1 MGDTATQRG
10 APGMGNFMDTV
21 HVPLCGQK
29 SPDRGRTHLE
39 EEPSCLVIDMEMSMG
54 DEVLRGGGHACCQ
67 TDRSQE
73 RIGCPDGDQCLL
85 HCRTIPGRTVP
96 VDMLARISHKDTVS
110 QEVSLSRLLQDTGG
124 IPPAMSSRFT
134 EIVQHC

>member
-1 MGDTATQRG
+1 
-10 APGMGNFMDTV
+10 
-21 HVPLCGQK
+21 
-29 SPDRGRTHLE
+29 
-39 EEPSCLVIDMEMSMG
+39 MG
-54 DEVLRGGGHACCQ
+54 DEVLLGGGHACCQ

-73 RIGCPDGDQCLL
+73 RTGCPDGDPCLL
-85 HCRTIPGRTVP
+85 HCRTIPGRMVP

-124 IPPAMSSRFT
+124 IPPAISSRFT